1 MKGESAEAKHRFQ
14 KEDGVVLKTEILPTV
29 LQSSVTDR
37 TTKFS
42 LGTDK
47 TRSISSVEREKR
59 NNVLRVHVLQTLS
72 LTSPRFTNP
81 RFTSPPLTNPVHS
94 SPFHDFFQPTSHCLD
109 LKSKWREA

>member
-1 MKGESAEAKHRFQ
+1 M
-14 KEDGVVLKTEILPTV
+14 VLNTEILPTV

-59 NNVLRVHVLQTLS
+59 NKEKYEVHVLQIHVLRVHVLQTLS
-72 LTSPRFTNP
+72 FTSPRFTNP

-94 SPFHDFFQPTSHCLD
+94 GPFLHFFQPTSHCLD